1 MRRATPVCHPLKK
14 VSWNEEI
21 RRNWKTLEY
30 IQIFG
35 HNLTNTSNT
44 RKEKELVV
52 LKAMF
57 VQSVQDGYTF
67 IVATMKY
74 NVKLIDE
81 VGDDVDDDI

>member
-1 MRRATPVCHPLKK
+1 MWHHVTLKK
-14 VSWNEEI
+14 QINCEWEEPHLCAI
-21 RRNWKTLEY
+21 HWRRCHETKKYDVIERLW
-30 IQIFG
+30 
-35 HNLTNTSNT
+35 NTS
-44 RKEKELVV
+44 ESLVV

>member
-1 MRRATPVCHPLKK
+1 
-14 VSWNEEI
+14 
-21 RRNWKTLEY
+21 
-30 IQIFG
+30 
-35 HNLTNTSNT
+35 
-44 RKEKELVV
+44 
-52 LKAMF
+52 MF